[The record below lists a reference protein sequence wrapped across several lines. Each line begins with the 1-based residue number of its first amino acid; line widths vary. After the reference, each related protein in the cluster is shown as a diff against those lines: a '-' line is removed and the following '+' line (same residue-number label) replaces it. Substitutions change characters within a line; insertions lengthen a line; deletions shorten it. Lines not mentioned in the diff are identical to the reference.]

1 MKTLD
6 QRILELLKKYME
18 KLKHKKV
25 LKTMEEVEAN
35 TNETNLV
42 AAPVIAELNN
52 KLGNCSLEQKGED
65 FYIVGADAVRKK
77 LGDPSIKFYET
88 NIQLS
93 QSGYV
98 DINCGFRPKF
108 FIYTL
113 LWGGNAIAAFLVN
126 LDKGTQ
132 KNILSYGGSGTHPT
146 NVPSGEAAIYI
157 IFEITD
163 TGMRL
168 RAPSNTHASN
178 PAYFYVFG

>member
-52 KLGNCSLEQKGED
+52 KLGNCSLEQEGED
-65 FYIVGADAVRKK
+65 FYITGADAVRKK
-77 LGDPSIKFYET
+77 LGDSSIKFYET
-88 NIQLS
+88 NVKMS
-93 QSGYV
+93 QSSFV
-98 DINCGFRPKF
+98 NIECGFRPRH

-113 LWGGNAIAAFLVN
+113 LWGGDAIAARLVDPN
-126 LDKGTQ
+126 KGTETS
-132 KNILSYGGSGTHPT
+132 ILGYGGSGTNPT
-146 NVPSGEAAIYI
+146 NVPSKN
-157 IFEITD
+157 EISITYEIHD
-163 TGMRL
+163 TGIRL
-168 RAPSNTHASN
+168 RAPYSHYAANT
-178 PAYFYVFG
+178 AYLYIWG